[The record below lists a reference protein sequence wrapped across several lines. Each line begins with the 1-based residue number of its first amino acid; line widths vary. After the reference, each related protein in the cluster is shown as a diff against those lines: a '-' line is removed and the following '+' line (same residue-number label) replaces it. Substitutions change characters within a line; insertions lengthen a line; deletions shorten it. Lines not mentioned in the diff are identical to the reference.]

1 MASDIYRT
9 ESQEILKLEKI
20 LVQKFN
26 KKTMKNH
33 ITKIVTF
40 AILITTLISCKV
52 SKDIETP
59 KDAFPENFRNASV
72 SSDTTSIAD
81 VEWKN
86 FFTEKD
92 IIKLIDSAVARNNDL
107 QIAEKNIEIAQYRFT
122 QSKWGN
128 VPQVNLFVNASTS
141 NPSDN
146 SFTGLNL
153 NQAIGAKHIDDYSA
167 GASLSWEADIW
178 GKIRNQKKGAY
189 AGYLQSEEVKKALQT
204 NIVANVSR
212 GYYNLLMLDA
222 QLDIARQNLRLNDS
236 TTNIIKLKYDAG
248 QVTTL
253 AIQQSEAQKLNSA
266 QLIPL
271 LEQNIAIQENALSVL
286 TGSFPDSKE
295 RTIRLSSIEVKNNNA
310 IGIPSSLVSRRP
322 DVKSAELAL
331 KVANANVGITKADL
345 YPTLRITAQGGV
357 NSFETSNWFN
367 IPASLF
373 GTVAG
378 GLTQPLLNN
387 KKLKTQYNIS
397 VAEREKAVLAFRQSV
412 LVAVSEV
419 SDTLVKVEKLQ
430 QQETFLKEKVKT
442 LQQAIKNANLL
453 FKNGMAE
460 YLEVLTAQ
468 ANLLQSE
475 LELADIKRQQLTANT
490 DLYRA
495 LGGGWK

>member
-1 MASDIYRT
+1 M
-9 ESQEILKLEKI
+9 
-20 LVQKFN
+20 
-26 KKTMKNH
+26 KKY
-33 ITKIVTF
+33 ISKIVIVIT
-40 AILITTLISCKV
+40 LISTLISCKV

-59 KDAFPENFRNASV
+59 TNAFPDTFRNAAV
-72 SSDTTSIAD
+72 PTDTSSIAD
-81 VEWKN
+81 LEWKS

-107 QIAEKNIEIAQYRFT
+107 QIATKNIEIAQYRFT

-128 VPQVNLFVNASTS
+128 VPQANLLVNASTS

-146 SFTGLNL
+146 SFTGMNL
-153 NQAIGAKHIDDYSA
+153 NQALGQKHIDDYSA
-167 GASLSWEADIW
+167 GVSLSWEADIW

-189 AGYLQSEEVKKALQT
+189 ASYLQSAEVKKALQT
-204 NIVANVSR
+204 NIVANVSK

-222 QLDIARQNLRLNDS
+222 QLEIARQNLKLNDS
-236 TTNIIKLKYDAG
+236 TTKIIKLKYDSG
-248 QVTTL
+248 QVNSL

-286 TGSFPDSKE
+286 TGSFPNSKQ
-295 RTIRLSSIEVKNNNA
+295 RTIGLTAITIKNNA
-310 IGIPSSLVSRRP
+310 SIGIPSSLVSRRP

-345 YPTLRITAQGGV
+345 YPALRITAQGGL
-357 NSFETSNWFN
+357 NSFETSSWFN

-387 KKLKTQYNIS
+387 KRLKTQYKIA
-397 VAEREKAVLAFRQSV
+397 VAEREKAVLSFRQSV

-419 SDTLVKVEKLQ
+419 SDALVKVEKLQ
-430 QQETFLKEKVKT
+430 QQESFLQERVKT
-442 LQQAIKNANLL
+442 LQLAIKNSKML
-453 FKNGMAE
+453 FQNGMAE
-460 YLEVLTAQ
+460 YLEVLAAQ
-468 ANLLQSE
+468 ASLLQSE
-475 LELADIKRQQLTANT
+475 LELANIKREQLSVNT
-490 DLYRA
+490 ELYRA
-495 LGGGWK
+495 LGGGWR

>member
-1 MASDIYRT
+1 
-9 ESQEILKLEKI
+9 
-20 LVQKFN
+20 
-26 KKTMKNH
+26 MKNH
-33 ITKIVTF
+33 ITKIVMI
-40 AILITTLISCKV
+40 AILITTVISCKV

-59 KDAFPENFRNASV
+59 KDAFPENFRSV
-72 SSDTTSIAD
+72 SVSKDTTSIGD
-81 VEWKN
+81 TEWKN

-92 IIKLIDSAVARNNDL
+92 VIQLIDSAVARNNDL
-107 QIAEKNIEIAQYRFT
+107 QIATKNIEIAHYRFT

-128 VPQVNLFVNASTS
+128 VPEVNLSVAASTS

-146 SFTGLNL
+146 SFTGKNL
-153 NQAIGAKHIDDYSA
+153 GQALGQNHINDFTA
-167 GASLSWEADIW
+167 GATLSWEADIW
-178 GKIRNQKKGAY
+178 GKIKNQKKEAF

-204 NIVANVSR
+204 TIVANVSK

-222 QLDIARQNLRLNDS
+222 QLDIARQNLKLNDS
-236 TTNIIKLKYDAG
+236 TTSIIKLKYDAG
-248 QVTTL
+248 QVTSL
-253 AIQQSEAQKLNSA
+253 AIQQSEAQKLNAA

-286 TGSFPDSKE
+286 TGSFPDSKQ
-295 RTIRLSSIEVKNNNA
+295 RSIRLGALEVKNNNS

-331 KVANANVGITKADL
+331 KAANASVGITKANL
-345 YPTLRITAQGGV
+345 YPALRITAQGGV
-357 NSFETSNWFN
+357 NSFEASNWFN

-373 GTVAG
+373 GTLAG

-387 KKLKTQYNIS
+387 KKVKTQYHIA
-397 VAEREKAVLAFRQSV
+397 VAEREKAVLNFRQSV

-419 SDTLVKVEKLQ
+419 SDALVKVEKLQ
-430 QQETFLKEKVKT
+430 QQESFLQQRVKT

-468 ANLLQSE
+468 SNLLQSE
-475 LELADIKRQQLTANT
+475 LELANIKREQLSANT
-490 DLYRA
+490 ELYRA

>member
-1 MASDIYRT
+1 
-9 ESQEILKLEKI
+9 
-20 LVQKFN
+20 
-26 KKTMKNH
+26 MKNH

-286 TGSFPDSKE
+286 TGSFPNSKE
-295 RTIRLSSIEVKNNNA
+295 RSTQLSAIEVKHNTA
-310 IGIPSSLVSRRP
+310 IGVPSALVSRRP
-322 DVKSAELAL
+322 DVK
-331 KVANANVGITKADL
+331 KC
-345 YPTLRITAQGGV
+345 RIGAKSCQRKCRYHESG
-357 NSFETSNWFN
+357 F
-367 IPASLF
+367 IPSSQNYGSRRRKLF
-373 GTVAG
+373 RN
-378 GLTQPLLNN
+378 Q
-387 KKLKTQYNIS
+387 
-397 VAEREKAVLAFRQSV
+397 
-412 LVAVSEV
+412 
-419 SDTLVKVEKLQ
+419 
-430 QQETFLKEKVKT
+430 
-442 LQQAIKNANLL
+442 
-453 FKNGMAE
+453 
-460 YLEVLTAQ
+460 
-468 ANLLQSE
+468 
-475 LELADIKRQQLTANT
+475 
-490 DLYRA
+490 
-495 LGGGWK
+495 

>member
-1 MASDIYRT
+1 MITY
-9 ESQEILKLEKI
+9 K
-20 LVQKFN
+20 
-26 KKTMKNH
+26 MKNY
-33 ITKIVTF
+33 ITKIVMI
-40 AILITTLISCKV
+40 AILITTIISCKV

-72 SSDTTSIAD
+72 SKDTTSIAD
-81 VEWKN
+81 LEWKN

-92 IIKLIDSAVARNNDL
+92 IIQLIDSAVARNNDL
-107 QIAEKNIEIAQYRFT
+107 QIATKNIEIAQYRFT

-128 VPQVNLFVNASTS
+128 VPQVNLNVSASTS

-146 SFTGLNL
+146 SFTGKNL
-153 NQAIGAKHIDDYSA
+153 GQALGQNHIDDYSA
-167 GASLSWEADIW
+167 GATLSWEADIW
-178 GKIRNQKKGAY
+178 GKIKNQKKGAY

-204 NIVANVSR
+204 TIVANVSK

-222 QLDIARQNLRLNDS
+222 QLEIARQNLKLNDS
-236 TTNIIKLKYDAG
+236 TTSIIKLKFDAG
-248 QVTTL
+248 QVTSL
-253 AIQQSEAQKLNSA
+253 GIQQSEAQKLVAA
-266 QLIPL
+266 QLIPQ

-286 TGSFPDSKE
+286 TGSFPNSKT
-295 RTIRLSSIEVKNNNA
+295 RTTRLSLLEVKNNNA

-345 YPTLRITAQGGV
+345 YPSLKITAQGGV

-387 KKLKTQYNIS
+387 KKVRTQYNIA
-397 VAEREKAVLAFRQSV
+397 VAEREKAVLSFRQSV

-419 SDTLVKVEKLQ
+419 SDALVKVEKLQ
-430 QQETFLKEKVKT
+430 QQESFLKERVKT

-460 YLEVLTAQ
+460 YLEVLSAQ
-468 ANLLQSE
+468 SNLLQSE
-475 LELADIKRQQLTANT
+475 LELADIKRQQLSANT
-490 DLYRA
+490 ELYRA
-495 LGGGWK
+495 LGGGWR

>member
-1 MASDIYRT
+1 
-9 ESQEILKLEKI
+9 
-20 LVQKFN
+20 
-26 KKTMKNH
+26 
-33 ITKIVTF
+33 

-72 SSDTTSIAD
+72 SSDTSSISD

-92 IIKLIDSAVARNNDL
+92 IIKLIDSAVAKNNDL
-107 QIAEKNIEIAQYRFT
+107 QIAEKNIEIAHYRFT

-128 VPQVNLFVNASTS
+128 VPQVNLLVNASTS

-146 SFTGLNL
+146 SFTGKNL
-153 NQAIGAKHIDDYSA
+153 GQALGQNHIDDFSA

-189 AGYLQSEEVKKALQT
+189 AEYLQSAEVKKALQT

-222 QLDIARQNLRLNDS
+222 QLDIARQNFRLNDS

-248 QVTTL
+248 QVTSL

-271 LEQNIAIQENALSVL
+271 LEQNISIQENALSVL
-286 TGSFPDSKE
+286 TGSFPNSKE
-295 RTIRLSSIEVKNNNA
+295 RTIRLSSIEVKHNTA
-310 IGIPSSLVSRRP
+310 VGIPSSLVSRRP

-331 KVANANVGITKADL
+331 KAANANVGITKADL
-345 YPTLRITAQGGV
+345 YPALRITAQGGV
-357 NSFETSNWFN
+357 NSFEASNWFN

-387 KKLKTQYNIS
+387 KKVRTQYNIA
-397 VAEREKAVLAFRQSV
+397 VAEREKAVISFRQSV

-419 SDTLVKVEKLQ
+419 SDALVKVEKLQ
-430 QQETFLKEKVKT
+430 QQETFLQEKVKT

>member
-1 MASDIYRT
+1 
-9 ESQEILKLEKI
+9 LKPEKI
-20 LVQKFN
+20 LVQKF
-26 KKTMKNH
+26 KKKHKMKNY
-33 ITKIVTF
+33 ITKIVLV
-40 AILITTLISCKV
+40 AILITAIISCKV

-72 SSDTTSIAD
+72 SKDTTSIGD

-92 IIKLIDSAVARNNDL
+92 IIQLIDSAVARNNDL
-107 QIAEKNIEIAQYRFT
+107 QIATKNIEIAQYRFT

-128 VPQVNLFVNASTS
+128 VPQVNLSVTASTS

-146 SFTGLNL
+146 SFTGKNL
-153 NQAIGAKHIDDYSA
+153 SQALGQKHIDDYSA
-167 GASLSWEADIW
+167 GATLSWEADIW
-178 GKIRNQKKGAY
+178 GKIRSQKQGAF
-189 AGYLQSEEVKKALQT
+189 AGYLQSAEVKKALQT
-204 NIVANVSR
+204 NIVANVSK

-222 QLDIARQNLRLNDS
+222 QLDIARQNLKLNDS
-236 TTNIIKLKYDAG
+236 TTSIIKLKYDAG
-248 QVTTL
+248 QVTSL
-253 AIQQSEAQKLNSA
+253 AIQQSEAQKLNAA

-286 TGSFPDSKE
+286 TGSFPNSKT
-295 RTIRLSSIEVKNNNA
+295 RSIKLSAIEVKNNAA

-331 KVANANVGITKADL
+331 KIANANVGITKADF

-378 GLTQPLLNN
+378 GLTQPLFNN
-387 KKLKTQYNIS
+387 KRVKTQYNIA
-397 VAEREKAVLAFRQSV
+397 VAEREKAVFSFRQSV

-419 SDTLVKVEKLQ
+419 SDALVKVEKLQ
-430 QQETFLKEKVKT
+430 QQESFLKERVKT
-442 LQQAIKNANLL
+442 LQQAIKNSNLL

-460 YLEVLTAQ
+460 YLEVLSAQ
-468 ANLLQSE
+468 SNLLQSE
-475 LELADIKRQQLTANT
+475 LELADLKREQLSANT
-490 DLYRA
+490 ELYRA

>member
-1 MASDIYRT
+1 MI
-9 ESQEILKLEKI
+9 
-20 LVQKFN
+20 
-26 KKTMKNH
+26 
-33 ITKIVTF
+33 
-40 AILITTLISCKV
+40 AILITTIISCKV

-72 SSDTTSIAD
+72 SKDTTSIAD
-81 VEWKN
+81 LEWKN
-86 FFTEKD
+86 FFTEQD

-107 QIAEKNIEIAQYRFT
+107 QIATKNIEIAQYRFT

-128 VPQVNLFVNASTS
+128 VPQVNLNVSASTS

-146 SFTGLNL
+146 SFTGKNL
-153 NQAIGAKHIDDYSA
+153 GQALGQNHIDDYSA
-167 GASLSWEADIW
+167 GATLSWEADIW
-178 GKIRNQKKGAY
+178 GKIKNQKKGAY

-204 NIVANVSR
+204 TIVANVSK

-222 QLDIARQNLRLNDS
+222 QLEIARQNLKLNDS
-236 TTNIIKLKYDAG
+236 TTKIIKLKFDAG
-248 QVTTL
+248 QVTSL
-253 AIQQSEAQKLNSA
+253 GIQQSEAQKLVAA
-266 QLIPL
+266 QLIPQ

-286 TGSFPDSKE
+286 TGSFPNSKT
-295 RTIRLSSIEVKNNNA
+295 RTTRLSIIEVKNNNA

-345 YPTLRITAQGGV
+345 YPSLKITAQGGV

-387 KKLKTQYNIS
+387 KKVRTQYNIA
-397 VAEREKAVLAFRQSV
+397 VAEREKAVLSFRQLV

-419 SDTLVKVEKLQ
+419 SDALVKVEKLQ
-430 QQETFLKEKVKT
+430 QQESFLKERVKT

-468 ANLLQSE
+468 SNLLQSE
-475 LELADIKRQQLTANT
+475 LELANIKREQLSANT
-490 DLYRA
+490 ELYRA
-495 LGGGWK
+495 LGGGWR

>member
-1 MASDIYRT
+1 MI
-9 ESQEILKLEKI
+9 
-20 LVQKFN
+20 
-26 KKTMKNH
+26 
-33 ITKIVTF
+33 
-40 AILITTLISCKV
+40 AILITTIISCKV

-59 KDAFPENFRNASV
+59 KDAFPENFRSASV
-72 SSDTTSIAD
+72 SKDTTSIGD

-86 FFTEKD
+86 FYTEKD
-92 IIKLIDSAVARNNDL
+92 IIQLIDSAVARNNDL
-107 QIAEKNIEIAQYRFT
+107 QIAVKNIEIAQYRFT

-128 VPQVNLFVNASTS
+128 VPQVNLNVSASTS

-146 SFTGLNL
+146 SFTGKNL
-153 NQAIGAKHIDDYSA
+153 GQALGQNHIDDYSA
-167 GASLSWEADIW
+167 GATLSWEADIW
-178 GKIRNQKKGAY
+178 GKIKNQKKGAY
-189 AGYLQSEEVKKALQT
+189 ASYLQSEEVKKALQT
-204 NIVANVSR
+204 TIVANVSK

-222 QLDIARQNLRLNDS
+222 QLEIARQNFKLNDS

-253 AIQQSEAQKLNSA
+253 AIQQSEAQKLVSA
-266 QLIPL
+266 QLIPQ
-271 LEQNIAIQENALSVL
+271 LEQNVAIQENALSVL
-286 TGSFPDSKE
+286 TGAFPNSKT
-295 RTIRLSSIEVKNNNA
+295 RSIRLATLEVKNNNA

-331 KVANANVGITKADL
+331 KAANANVGITKADL
-345 YPTLRITAQGGV
+345 YPALRITAQGGV

-387 KKLKTQYNIS
+387 KKVRTQYNIA
-397 VAEREKAVLAFRQSV
+397 VAEREKAVLSFRQSV

-419 SDTLVKVEKLQ
+419 SDALVKVEKLQ
-430 QQETFLKEKVKT
+430 QQESFLKERVKT

-460 YLEVLTAQ
+460 YLEVLSAQ

-475 LELADIKRQQLTANT
+475 LELANIKREQLSANT

>member
-1 MASDIYRT
+1 M
-9 ESQEILKLEKI
+9 
-20 LVQKFN
+20 
-26 KKTMKNH
+26 KKY
-33 ITKIVTF
+33 ITKIVMV
-40 AILITTLISCKV
+40 AILITTLISCSV

-59 KDAFPENFRNASV
+59 KDALPENFRNASV
-72 SSDTTSIAD
+72 SKDTTSIAD
-81 VEWKN
+81 LEWKN

-92 IIKLIDSAVARNNDL
+92 IIKLIDSAVVRNNDL
-107 QIAEKNIEIAQYRFT
+107 QIATKNIEIAQYRFT
-122 QSKWGN
+122 QSKWNN
-128 VPQVNLFVNASTS
+128 VPQINLGVNASTS

-146 SFTGLNL
+146 SFTGKNL
-153 NQAIGAKHIDDYSA
+153 GQALGQNHINDFTA
-167 GASLSWEADIW
+167 GATLSWEADIW
-178 GKIRNQKKGAY
+178 GKIKNQKKGAF
-189 AGYLQSEEVKKALQT
+189 AEYLQSEEVKKALQT
-204 NIVANVSR
+204 TIVANVSK

-222 QLDIARQNLRLNDS
+222 QLEIARQTLKLNDS
-236 TTNIIKLKYDAG
+236 TTTIIKLKYDAG
-248 QVTTL
+248 QVTSL

-295 RTIRLSSIEVKNNNA
+295 RTIRLSTIAVKNNA
-310 IGIPSSLVSRRP
+310 TIGIPSSLVSRRP

-331 KVANANVGITKADL
+331 KVANANVGITKADF
-345 YPTLRITAQGGV
+345 YPALRITAQGGV

-387 KKLKTQYNIS
+387 KKVRTQYNIA
-397 VAEREKAVLAFRQSV
+397 VVEREKAVINFRQSV

-419 SDTLVKVEKLQ
+419 ADALVAVEKLQ
-430 QQETFLKEKVKT
+430 QQEAFLQERVKT

-460 YLEVLTAQ
+460 YLEVLSAQ
-468 ANLLQSE
+468 ASLLQSE
-475 LELADIKRQQLTANT
+475 LELADIKRAQLSANT
-490 DLYRA
+490 ELYRA
-495 LGGGWK
+495 LGGGWR

>member
-1 MASDIYRT
+1 M
-9 ESQEILKLEKI
+9 
-20 LVQKFN
+20 
-26 KKTMKNH
+26 KKY
-33 ITKIVTF
+33 ITKIVMV

-59 KDAFPENFRNASV
+59 KDAFPQNFRNASV
-72 SSDTTSIAD
+72 STDTTSIAD
-81 VEWKN
+81 LEWKN

-92 IIKLIDSAVARNNDL
+92 IIQLIDSAIVRNNDL
-107 QIAEKNIEIAQYRFT
+107 QIAVKNIEIAQYRFT

-146 SFTGLNL
+146 SFTGMNL
-153 NQAIGAKHIDDYSA
+153 NQALGQKHIDDYSA

-178 GKIRNQKKGAY
+178 GKIRNQKKVAF
-189 AGYLQSEEVKKALQT
+189 AGYLQSEEVRKALQT
-204 NIVANVSR
+204 NIVANVSK

-222 QLDIARQNLRLNDS
+222 QLDIAKKNVQLNDS
-236 TTNIIKLKYDAG
+236 TTNIIKLKFDAG
-248 QVTTL
+248 QITSL
-253 AIQQSEAQKLNSA
+253 GIQQSEAQRLIAA

-271 LEQNIAIQENALSVL
+271 LEQNIAMQENALSVL
-286 TGSFPDSKE
+286 TGSFPNSKQ
-295 RTIRLSSIEVKNNNA
+295 RTIQLSSIEVKNNSA

-331 KVANANVGITKADL
+331 KAANANVGITKADL
-345 YPTLRITAQGGV
+345 YPALRITAQGGL

-387 KKLKTQYNIS
+387 KRVRTQYNIAI
-397 VAEREKAVLAFRQSV
+397 VEREKAVLNFRQSV

-419 SDTLVKVEKLQ
+419 SDALVKVEKLQ
-430 QQETFLKEKVKT
+430 LQEGFLKERVKT
-442 LQQAIKNANLL
+442 LQQAIKNSNLL

-460 YLEVLTAQ
+460 YLEVLSAQ
-468 ANLLQSE
+468 SNLLQSE
-475 LELADIKRQQLTANT
+475 LELANIKREQLSART

-495 LGGGWK
+495 LGGGWR

>member
-1 MASDIYRT
+1 M
-9 ESQEILKLEKI
+9 
-20 LVQKFN
+20 
-26 KKTMKNH
+26 KKY
-33 ITKIVTF
+33 ITKIVM
-40 AILITTLISCKV
+40 ILFVFITLISCKI

-72 SSDTTSIAD
+72 SKDSTSIAD
-81 VEWKN
+81 LEWKN

-92 IIKLIDSAVARNNDL
+92 MIQLIDSAVTRNNDL
-107 QIAEKNIEIAQYRFT
+107 QIATKNIEIAQFRFT

-128 VPQVNLFVNASTS
+128 VPQANLFVNASTS

-146 SFTGLNL
+146 SFTGMNL
-153 NQAIGAKHIDDYSA
+153 SQALGQKHIDDYSA

-178 GKIRNQKKGAY
+178 GKIKNQKKGAY
-189 AGYLQSEEVKKALQT
+189 ATYLQSEEVKKALQT
-204 NIVANVSR
+204 TIVANVSK

-222 QLDIARQNLRLNDS
+222 QLDIARKNLKLNDS
-236 TTNIIKLKYDAG
+236 TSKIIQLKYNAG
-248 QVTTL
+248 QVTSL
-253 AIQQSEAQKLNSA
+253 AIQQSEAQQLNAA

-286 TGSFPDSKE
+286 TGSFPNSKA
-295 RTIRLSSIEVKNNNA
+295 RNTHLTAIELKNNTA

-345 YPTLRITAQGGV
+345 YPALKITAQGGV
-357 NSFETSNWFN
+357 NSFETSSWFN

-387 KKLKTQYNIS
+387 KKVRTQYNIAL
-397 VAEREKAVLAFRQSV
+397 AEREKSVLSFRQTV
-412 LVAVSEV
+412 LVAVSEI
-419 SDTLVKVEKLQ
+419 SDALVKVEKLE
-430 QQETFLKEKVKT
+430 QQESFLQKRVKT
-442 LQQAIKNANLL
+442 LQQAIKNSNLL

-468 ANLLQSE
+468 SNLLQSE
-475 LELADIKRQQLTANT
+475 LELANMKREQLAANIE
-490 DLYRA
+490 LYRA

>member
-1 MASDIYRT
+1 
-9 ESQEILKLEKI
+9 
-20 LVQKFN
+20 
-26 KKTMKNH
+26 MKNY
-33 ITKIVTF
+33 ITKIVMI
-40 AILITTLISCKV
+40 AILITTIISCKV

-72 SSDTTSIAD
+72 SKDTASIAD

-92 IIKLIDSAVARNNDL
+92 IIQLIDSAVARNNDL
-107 QIAEKNIEIAQYRFT
+107 QIAVKNIEIAQYRFT

-128 VPQVNLFVNASTS
+128 VPQVSLNVSASTS

-146 SFTGLNL
+146 SFTGKNL
-153 NQAIGAKHIDDYSA
+153 GQALGQNHIDDYSA

-178 GKIRNQKKGAY
+178 GKIKNQKKGAF
-189 AGYLQSEEVKKALQT
+189 ASYLQSEEVKKALQT
-204 NIVANVSR
+204 TIVANVSK

-222 QLDIARQNLRLNDS
+222 QLEIAKQNYKLNDS
-236 TTNIIKLKYDAG
+236 TTTIIKLKYDAG

-253 AIQQSEAQKLNSA
+253 AIQQSEAQKLVSA
-266 QLIPL
+266 QLIPQ

-286 TGSFPDSKE
+286 TGSFPNSKN
-295 RTIRLSSIEVKNNNA
+295 RTIRLSTLEVKNNKA
-310 IGIPSSLVSRRP
+310 VGIPSSLVSRRP

-345 YPTLRITAQGGV
+345 YPALRITAQGGV

-387 KKLKTQYNIS
+387 KKVRTQYNIA
-397 VAEREKAVLAFRQSV
+397 VAEREKAVLSFRQSV

-419 SDTLVKVEKLQ
+419 SDALVKVEKLQ
-430 QQETFLKEKVKT
+430 QQEFFLKERVKT

-460 YLEVLTAQ
+460 YLEVLSAQ

-475 LELADIKRQQLTANT
+475 LELANIKREQFSANT
-490 DLYRA
+490 ELYRA
-495 LGGGWK
+495 LGGGWR

>member
-1 MASDIYRT
+1 M
-9 ESQEILKLEKI
+9 
-20 LVQKFN
+20 
-26 KKTMKNH
+26 KKY
-33 ITKIVTF
+33 ITKIVMI
-40 AILITTLISCKV
+40 AILITTIISCKV

-59 KDAFPENFRNASV
+59 KDALPENFRSASV
-72 SSDTTSIAD
+72 SKDTTSIAD
-81 VEWKN
+81 LEWKN

-92 IIKLIDSAVARNNDL
+92 IITLIDSAVARNNDL
-107 QIAEKNIEIAQYRFT
+107 QIATKNIEIAQYRFT
-122 QSKWGN
+122 QSKWNN
-128 VPQVNLFVNASTS
+128 VPQVNLGVTASTS

-146 SFTGLNL
+146 SFTGKNL
-153 NQAIGAKHIDDYSA
+153 NQALGQNHINDFTA
-167 GASLSWEADIW
+167 GATLSWEADIW
-178 GKIRNQKKGAY
+178 GKIKNQKKGAF
-189 AGYLQSEEVKKALQT
+189 AEYLQSEEVKKALQT
-204 NIVANVSR
+204 TIVANVSK

-222 QLDIARQNLRLNDS
+222 QLEIAKETLKLNDS
-236 TTNIIKLKYDAG
+236 TTTIIKLKYDAG
-248 QVTTL
+248 QVTSL

-295 RTIRLSSIEVKNNNA
+295 RTIQLSSIEVKNNAA

-345 YPTLRITAQGGV
+345 YPALRITAQGGV

-387 KKLKTQYNIS
+387 KRIRTQYNIA
-397 VAEREKAVLAFRQSV
+397 VVEREKAVINFRQSV
-412 LVAVSEV
+412 LVAVREV
-419 SDTLVKVEKLQ
+419 ADALVAVEKLK
-430 QQETFLKEKVKT
+430 QQEAFLQERVKT
-442 LQQAIKNANLL
+442 LQQAIKNSNLL

-460 YLEVLTAQ
+460 YLEVLSAQ
-468 ANLLQSE
+468 SSLLQSE
-475 LELADIKRQQLTANT
+475 LELADIKRAQLSANT
-490 DLYRA
+490 ELYRA
-495 LGGGWK
+495 LGGGWR